1 MPFSS
6 ALQSL
11 RKEAKV
17 TQEELAQNL
26 GVSAQAVSKWENGSF
41 PEGDLI
47 PRIADYFHVSI
58 DYLYGRAGKETG
70 IEQRVVSALNALWE
84 SYRQSGADMEA
95 ANKAYIDKIYDIMWA
110 FQISAWIETSDYYPR
125 PEGTDEN
132 SRMASVYANNY
143 GYSYMS
149 PNRNKDFYL
158 FLKEPEN
165 KEGFGGLLRQ
175 SDDVRNFFR
184 FLSDKTNMEL
194 LGYLYR
200 LKYGEYV
207 RRETLIKALGVSG
220 DQIDKSL
227 EYLMSLEEGH
237 GNHPI
242 QSVSVV
248 NDEGKAET
256 AYGVNMNMGGLLF
269 GLLEIAD
276 TYVHAPCGF
285 KLQIM
290 NRCKEWAEA

>member
-1 MPFSS
+1 MSFSS
-6 ALQSL
+6 TLQSL

-47 PRIADYFHVSI
+47 LRIADYFHVST

-70 IEQRVVSALNALWE
+70 IEQQVVSGLNALWE
-84 SYRQSGADMEA
+84 SYRRTGADMDA
-95 ANKAYIDKIYDIMWA
+95 ANKAFIEKIHDIMWA
-110 FQISAWIETSDYYPR
+110 FHVGAWVENSEYYPR
-125 PEGTDEN
+125 PDSADED

-149 PNRNKDFYL
+149 LSRNREFCL
-158 FLKEPEN
+158 FLKQPES
-165 KEGFGGLLRQ
+165 KEGFGTILHR
-175 SDDVRNFFR
+175 SDDVRALFR
-184 FLSDKTNMEL
+184 FLSDKTSMEL

-200 LKYGEYV
+200 LKCGEYV
-207 RRETLIKALGVSG
+207 RRETLMKALGESG
-220 DQIDKSL
+220 DKIDQSL
-227 EYLMSLEEGH
+227 QYLMSMQEGH

-248 NDEGKAET
+248 NDEGKAEK
-256 AYGVNMNMGGLLF
+256 AYGVDMNLGGLLF

-276 TYVHAPCGF
+276 AYAHAPCGY

-290 NRCKEWAEA
+290 NRSREWAEG